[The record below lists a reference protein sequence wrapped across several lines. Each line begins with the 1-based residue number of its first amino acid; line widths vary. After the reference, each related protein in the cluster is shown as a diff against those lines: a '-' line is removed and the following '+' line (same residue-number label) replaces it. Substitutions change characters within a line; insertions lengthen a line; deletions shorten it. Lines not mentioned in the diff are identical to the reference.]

1 MAISPVQQRDRI
13 QILDIIRGFAIFGI
27 LTVNLGWF
35 ASPAY
40 LQGYEPPDSI
50 PWYDELAQN
59 LLFFFA
65 NGKFYSIFAFLFGL
79 GFALQLARA
88 DTKGK
93 DIRSFYRRRLLV
105 LFGFGVLHSM
115 LFWTGD
121 ILRLYAVQGFV
132 LLAFRKRSNRTLLI
146 WAGALFALS
155 FVIQGFLAAPGG
167 KETAIAGLDKVGMAR
182 AAYTSSSYLDV
193 LGYQT
198 LESPLSFLILLEI
211 QGPSVMALFLLGLLI
226 GRLHFFEQLPE
237 QRDLLWRLLWL
248 GLAVGLVGNTLAVF
262 AEADW
267 LASLGFTIGDP
278 ALAAFYVS
286 GLSLLSLR
294 ARGARLLAP
303 LGQVGRMALS
313 NYILQ
318 SVICTILFGGFGFG
332 LYEEVGAAG
341 LLGLAFVIY
350 LVQIPFSVWW
360 LRRFQF
366 GPLES
371 LWRSLNTISE
381 FYAPIHSGKTRQH
394 HGR

>member
-1 MAISPVQQRDRI
+1 
-13 QILDIIRGFAIFGI
+13 
-27 LTVNLGWF
+27 
-35 ASPAY
+35 
-40 LQGYEPPDSI
+40 
-50 PWYDELAQN
+50 
-59 LLFFFA
+59 
-65 NGKFYSIFAFLFGL
+65 
-79 GFALQLARA
+79 
-88 DTKGK
+88 
-93 DIRSFYRRRLLV
+93 
-105 LFGFGVLHSM
+105 
-115 LFWTGD
+115 
-121 ILRLYAVQGFV
+121 
-132 LLAFRKRSNRTLLI
+132 
-146 WAGALFALS
+146 
-155 FVIQGFLAAPGG
+155 
-167 KETAIAGLDKVGMAR
+167 
-182 AAYTSSSYLDV
+182 
-193 LGYQT
+193 
-198 LESPLSFLILLEI
+198 
-211 QGPSVMALFLLGLLI
+211 
-226 GRLHFFEQLPE
+226 
-237 QRDLLWRLLWL
+237 LWRLLWL

>member
-1 MAISPVQQRDRI
+1 
-13 QILDIIRGFAIFGI
+13 
-27 LTVNLGWF
+27 
-35 ASPAY
+35 
-40 LQGYEPPDSI
+40 
-50 PWYDELAQN
+50 
-59 LLFFFA
+59 
-65 NGKFYSIFAFLFGL
+65 
-79 GFALQLARA
+79 
-88 DTKGK
+88 
-93 DIRSFYRRRLLV
+93 
-105 LFGFGVLHSM
+105 
-115 LFWTGD
+115 
-121 ILRLYAVQGFV
+121 
-132 LLAFRKRSNRTLLI
+132 
-146 WAGALFALS
+146 
-155 FVIQGFLAAPGG
+155 VIQGFLAAPGG